1 MFTFLMII
9 QMLVA
14 ASLVAVI
21 LMQRSEGGGL
31 GVSSGS
37 AGLMTARGAA
47 DFLTRATAIL
57 ATLFVVLSTAL
68 AAYATVRTGPSTID
82 TSLAKQAPANAAPLP
97 GTQVPATPGATGQVP
112 LAEDPLAAAA
122 KAGAARAQDTAPAT
136 TNSSQGVPLAH

>member
-14 ASLVAVI
+14 AALVAVI

-31 GVSSGS
+31 GVGSSS

-57 ATLFVVLSTAL
+57 ATMFVVLSISL
-68 AAYATVRTGPSTID
+68 AGYATVRTGPTTID
-82 TSLAKQAPANAAPLP
+82 TSLAKQAPASSAPLP
-97 GTQVPATPGATGQVP
+97 GTQIPVTPGAPGGVP
-112 LAEDPLAAAA
+112 LAGDPLAAAA
-122 KAGAARAQDTAPAT
+122 KANAAPQGSAPAT
-136 TNSSQGVPLAH
+136 TNTSQGVPLAQ